1 MKKLMYILLA
11 CLVAMPMVAQK
22 KAKARAAVFNNENNY
37 TVELVGVGTTGTK
50 VFWVTGV
57 DKVQTDAVLKAMM
70 NSVHAVLFK
79 QIPGTPTADPVPAI
93 YGANLKPE
101 HEAFFDD
108 FFNSGKYMNFIV
120 GADALTKGGRND
132 NIKYTPMGKGY
143 YQAKVKAQVSYD
155 QLRQYLID
163 NKIIQGFG
171 EALGNTLKPTM
182 MIFPA
187 KEWCRAMGYVDGS
200 NNPDYEKALQNSD
213 LRDMITLFEGFMA
226 ENGYPI
232 HNLRQS
238 LDKFAEDQ
246 AFKMAND
253 MVEGN
258 EKAESAFDI
267 LLSAFKPDLI
277 IQFEP
282 RKKSYAG
289 QQYYEFALNVYDVFG
304 QNQCS
309 NLAQGT
315 PVSGSA
321 QQVNQLKEAIQN
333 VRDKFFNQINATFA
347 RQMEAG
353 RQIEIVLDR
362 RDMCEVRYDDMVNGY
377 RLSETVTDWVQ
388 NYAMEGK
395 EFSKSITPNVITLK
409 AVYIPYTIEKV
420 NRFGKKVVQSQHA
433 VDFGQR
439 LADFLAQET
448 GQNFSV
454 LDRGS
459 KVVITMGDDATR
471 DF

>member
-1 MKKLMYILLA
+1 MKKLLYILLA
-11 CLVAMPMVAQK
+11 CLVAMPMLAQK
-22 KAKARAAVFNNENNY
+22 KAQKRAAIFTNPANY
-37 TVELVGVGTTGTK
+37 SCQIIGVGTTGTK
-50 VFWVTGV
+50 YFEVSGNGKGTEAAIW
-57 DKVQTDAVLKAMM
+57 QAQM
-70 NSVHAVLFK
+70 NAIHAVLFK
-79 QIPGTPTADPVPAI
+79 DIPGTSTADPSPAI
-93 YGANLKPE
+93 YGAAAPKPE
-101 HEAFFDD
+101 HEAFFDE
-108 FFNSGKYMNFIV
+108 FFAPNGLYFTFIANQSEKPKGKDVIN
-120 GADALTKGGRND
+120 
-132 NIKYTPMGKGY
+132 MGKGY
-143 YQAKVKAQVSYD
+143 YQVKLSVQVNYD
-155 QLRQYLID
+155 ALRKHLID
-163 NKIIQGFG
+163 NKIIQGLG
-171 EALGNTLKPTM
+171 ESLGNTLKPTM

-238 LDKFAEDQ
+238 LDNFAENQ

-395 EFSKSITPNVITLK
+395 EFSKQITPNVITLK

-420 NRFGKKVVQSQHA
+420 NRFGKKVVQGQHA